1 MRTRLNKD
9 DRKQAILAAA
19 CGVAKRI
26 GYRHITRR
34 LVALE
39 ARCSAG
45 LVSWYYPSV
54 ESLKQA
60 VIEQAML
67 EGDASILL
75 QGMLHKEPLLLA
87 MPQSDKE
94 SLVQTVCDDYLG

>member
-1 MRTRLNKD
+1 MRTRLSKD
-9 DRKQAILAAA
+9 DRKHAILAAA

-39 ARCSAG
+39 ARCSVS
-45 LVSWYYPSV
+45 LVSCYYPSI

-60 VIEQAML
+60 VIERALL

-87 MPQSDKE
+87 MPQRDKE
-94 SLVQTVCDDYLG
+94 ILVQTVCADYLG